1 MFATNSNITQKVK
14 TEVELV
20 LTDGTV
26 LSGVMFMHAEQRV
39 LDIVNDDRKFVP
51 FASFD
56 GPVRVINKAV
66 IAHITPLERDNK
78 LRPRDAVRSLAHS

>member
-1 MFATNSNITQKVK
+1 MFATNGNVTQKVK

-26 LSGVMFMHAEQRV
+26 LSGEMFMHAGQRV

-51 FASFD
+51 FANFD
-56 GPVRVINKAV
+56 GPISVINKAM
-66 IAHITPLERDNK
+66 IAHITPIERTVKSDENVVALK
-78 LRPRDAVRSLAHS
+78 H

>member
-1 MFATNSNITQKVK
+1 MLEGRLFASGGNVTQKVK

-26 LSGVMFMHAEQRV
+26 LSGEMFMHAEQRV
-39 LDIVNDDRKFVP
+39 LDIVNDERQFVP

-56 GPVRVINKAV
+56 GPVKVINKAM
-66 IAHITPLERDNK
+66 IAHITPLGHMTR
-78 LRPRDAVRSLAHS
+78 A

>member
-1 MFATNSNITQKVK
+1 MFASSGNVTQKVK

-26 LSGVMFMHAEQRV
+26 LSGEMFMHAEQRV
-39 LDIVNDDRKFVP
+39 LDIVNDERQFVP

-56 GPVRVINKAV
+56 GPIKVINKAM
-66 IAHITPLERDNK
+66 IAHITPLEHMA
-78 LRPRDAVRSLAHS
+78 DA

>member
-1 MFATNSNITQKVK
+1 MFSTNRNVTQKIK

-26 LSGVMFMHAEQRV
+26 LNGAMFMHADQRV
-39 LDIVNDDRKFVP
+39 LDLVNDERRLVP

-56 GPVRVINKAV
+56 GPLKLINQAM
-66 IAHITPLERDNK
+66 IAHITPVERAGNTG
-78 LRPRDAVRSLAHS
+78 PTG

>member
-1 MFATNSNITQKVK
+1 MFATNSNVTQKVK

-26 LSGVMFMHAEQRV
+26 LNGEMFMHADQRV
-39 LDIVNDDRKFVP
+39 LDLVNDDRKFVP

-56 GPVRVINKAV
+56 GPVSVINKVV
-66 IAHITPLERDNK
+66 IARITPIERSAKSDENVVTFG
-78 LRPRDAVRSLAHS
+78 R

>member
-1 MFATNSNITQKVK
+1 MFAMNSNVTQKVK

-26 LSGVMFMHAEQRV
+26 LNGEMFMHADQRV
-39 LDIVNDDRKFVP
+39 LDLVNDDRKFVP

-56 GPVRVINKAV
+56 GPVSVINKVV
-66 IAHITPLERDNK
+66 IARITPIERSVKSDETVV
-78 LRPRDAVRSLAHS
+78 AFSQ

>member
-1 MFATNSNITQKVK
+1 MFSTNRKVTQKIK

-26 LSGVMFMHAEQRV
+26 LNGAMFMHADQRV
-39 LDIVNDDRKFVP
+39 LDLVNDERRLVP

-56 GPVRVINKAV
+56 GPLKVINKAM
-66 IAHITPLERDNK
+66 IAHITPVERAGNTG
-78 LRPRDAVRSLAHS
+78 PTG

>member
-1 MFATNSNITQKVK
+1 MFATNSNVTQKVK

-26 LSGVMFMHAEQRV
+26 LSGEMFMHADQRV
-39 LDIVNDDRKFVP
+39 LDIVNDDLKFVP

-56 GPVRVINKAV
+56 GPVKVINKAM
-66 IAHITPLERDNK
+66 IAHITPVERMEHTGPISSVGSNE
-78 LRPRDAVRSLAHS
+78 AG

>member
-1 MFATNSNITQKVK
+1 MYSTNRIITQKIK

-26 LSGVMFMHAEQRV
+26 LNGAMFMHADQRV
-39 LDIVNDDRKFVP
+39 LDLVNDERRFVP

-56 GPVRVINKAV
+56 GPVKVNNKAM
-66 IAHITPLERDNK
+66 IAHITPVERAGNTG
-78 LRPRDAVRSLAHS
+78 PTG

>member
-1 MFATNSNITQKVK
+1 MFATDSNVTQNVK

-26 LSGVMFMHAEQRV
+26 LNGEMFAQAAQRV

-56 GPVRVINKAV
+56 GPISVINKAM
-66 IAHITPLERDNK
+66 IARITPIEQSVKFDEK
-78 LRPRDAVRSLAHS
+78 VVAFGH

>member
-1 MFATNSNITQKVK
+1 MFATNSNVTPKVK

-26 LSGVMFMHAEQRV
+26 LSGEMFMLAGQRV
-39 LDIVNDDRKFVP
+39 LDIVNDERKFVP

-56 GPVRVINKAV
+56 GPVKVINKAM
-66 IAHITPLERDNK
+66 IAHITPLGRMGN
-78 LRPRDAVRSLAHS
+78 PGPTG

>member
-1 MFATNSNITQKVK
+1 MVATNGKVTQKIK

-26 LSGVMFMHAEQRV
+26 LNGEMFMHADQRV
-39 LDIVNDDRKFVP
+39 LDIVNDERKFVP

-56 GPVRVINKAV
+56 GPVKVINKAM
-66 IAHITPLERDNK
+66 IAHITPLGRMGN
-78 LRPRDAVRSLAHS
+78 PGPTG